1 MKRILGLDLGV
12 ASIGWAVID
21 IPTDGEPDAMQ
32 ICGLG
37 SRIIPL
43 TNDEESGFRKGNGET
58 ICKGRTLKRGYR
70 RGLDRY
76 QQRRKMLGQ
85 ILAGANMAFDES
97 LRTLPPID
105 LWGLR
110 AKAAAGDRLS
120 LPEIGR
126 VIYHINQ
133 RRGYKHS
140 KSDVAVDDKKQS
152 DYLSSI
158 KSRDDEAR
166 ENNQTPGQYFYQH
179 LVESVYQTQKGGTAC
194 TYRVKNQVFP
204 RKSYEEELKQIL
216 EVQGK
221 YYPGVLTE
229 DVQEEIFNYVFYQ
242 RPLKSCKHLVSLCEF
257 ESREIIDE
265 KTGHVILKGPK
276 VAPVSSPLFQL
287 CRIWEVVN
295 NIELH
300 NPKNRSR
307 RKKDKGPVLPLFA
320 DDRKFESTY
329 YLNLKEKRQVVNH
342 LLHNE
347 KLSERDL
354 LKILGLKKDDG
365 FAVDKNIAKGIKGND
380 TYVQLRKALGDY
392 PNADELLRFDV
403 QVETENVVD
412 PETGEVKEMQL
423 ISNSYL
429 REPLYQLWHTVYSI
443 KDKDE
448 LAYALRNKFGITDD
462 DVINRMFNIDFSGK
476 GYGNKSSKFICKIL
490 PCLMGGCH
498 YNEACDCVGVNH
510 SASITKE
517 ENENRELASSLQLL
531 KRVELRQPV
540 VEKILNQMVHQVNAI
555 LEAYG
560 PIDEIHVEMARTL
573 KQSKE
578 KRAIDSSRIN
588 ARESENKK
596 ISDIIQTEYN
606 LRPSRNRI
614 QKYRMWLESEHCCM
628 YCGKPIGVNEF
639 LAGTEVEK
647 EHVIP
652 RSVFFDDSFSN
663 KVCACRECNRQKG
676 QMTGYDFMA
685 SKGQEAL
692 DTYIDRVECLYDV
705 YKKTKGASGISKT
718 KHDRLLTPFDE
729 IPTEFL
735 NRDLVQTQ
743 YIARKAIGM
752 LKTVCRNVYPTT
764 GSVTDFFR
772 HAWGYDEILHNLNLP
787 AYKEGGQTEII
798 EFTHK
803 GQTHQEERI
812 TGWTKRWDHRHH
824 AIDAL
829 VIALVTQSHIQ
840 RLNNLNTLKD
850 NETSGEYERQA
861 RNLDRW
867 AESQP
872 HFSYADTA
880 AAVSGIA
887 VSFKSGKKAT
897 TPGKRIVYKK
907 GKRVVAQEGLVI
919 PRGALT
925 EESVY
930 GVVKV
935 LNPKRK
941 LKEIFSN
948 PALIVEKMIRESVVE
963 RLVIY
968 NHDIK
973 RAVASC
979 KKDPLMLDKEGNPVS
994 EFDCWELKV
1003 VKRYGIESV
1012 QYKNIAKVVD
1022 AHIRNLISGRY
1033 ETLRSTLGN
1042 PADGK
1047 LIKAYQESL
1056 TTDPL
1061 YSDEAKH
1068 HKIITVR
1075 MFTDINQDNMMVV
1088 HRNADGKGI
1097 GFSKLGS
1104 NHHIALYRTPDG
1116 YIEECVVPFAHAVMR
1131 KNLGIPVIIQNPDT
1145 VWAQIENLKEDVD
1158 ESLLMNIPMPQWKFL
1173 FSMQQNEMFLIGLSE
1188 DEITDMKSNDKTQM
1202 LNHLYRIQ
1210 ALSSKYYDFKKHTCT
1225 LSDKGKDMLANH
1237 QYVRIT
1243 SFGIIRD
1250 HKIWKV
1256 RVDRLGNLVILHTY
1270 D

>member
-21 IPTDGEPDAMQ
+21 LPIDGEADAMR

-37 SRIIPL
+37 SRIMPL
-43 TNDEESGFRKGNGET
+43 TNDEETGFRKGNSET
-58 ICKGRTLKRGYR
+58 VCKSRTLKRGYR

-85 ILAGANMAFDES
+85 ILAGVNMTFDKS
-97 LRTLPPID
+97 LKNLPPVD

-110 AKAAAGDRLS
+110 AKAATGERLT

-140 KSDVAVDDKKQS
+140 KSDVAGDDKKQS

-166 ENNQTPGQYFYQH
+166 ENNQTPGQYFYQR
-179 LVESVYQTQKGGTAC
+179 LVESVYETSKGGAAC

-204 RKSYEEELKQIL
+204 RKAYEEELKQIL
-216 EVQGK
+216 MTQGKHYPDVLTNEVQE
-221 YYPGVLTE
+221 T
-229 DVQEEIFNYVFYQ
+229 IFNYVFYQ

-257 ESREIIDE
+257 ESREIVDE
-265 KTGHVILKGPK
+265 KTGRVILKGPK

-300 NPKNRSR
+300 NPKNR
-307 RKKDKGPVLPLFA
+307 RKKDKGPINSSFA
-320 DDRKFESTY
+320 DDRKYEPTF
-329 YLNLKEKRQVVNH
+329 YLNLKEKRQVVSH

-365 FAVDKNIAKGIKGND
+365 FAVDKNVAKGIKGSD
-380 TYVQLRKALGDY
+380 TYVQLRNALGDY
-392 PNADELLRFDV
+392 PKALELLRFEV
-403 QVETENVVD
+403 HIETDNVVD
-412 PETGEVKEMQL
+412 PETGEVTEVL
-423 ISNSYL
+423 HISDSYL

-443 KDKDE
+443 NDKDE
-448 LAYALRNKFGITDD
+448 LAHALRHKFGITDG
-462 DVINRMFNIDFSGK
+462 DVLSRMFNIDFSGK
-476 GYGNKSSKFICKIL
+476 GYGNKSSKFMCRIL
-490 PCLMGGCH
+490 PYLMDGYH
-498 YNEACDCVGVNH
+498 YSEACEYVGVNH
-510 SASITKE
+510 SDSITKE
-517 ENENRELASSLQLL
+517 ENEARELASSLQLL
-531 KRVELRQPV
+531 KRGELRQPV

-560 PIDEIHVEMARTL
+560 PIDEIHIEMARTL

-578 KRAIDSSRIN
+578 KRAADNLRIN
-588 ARESENKK
+588 AREKEN
-596 ISDIIQTEYN
+596 SIIASRIQDEYK

-652 RSVFFDDSFSN
+652 RSLFFDDSFSN

-685 SKGQEAL
+685 CKGQSAL
-692 DTYIDRVECLYDV
+692 DTYIDRVERLYDA
-705 YKKTKGASGISKT
+705 YKKTKGVSGISKT
-718 KHDRLLTPFDE
+718 KHDRLLTPYED

-752 LKTVCRNVYPTT
+752 LKTVCRNVYSST

-772 HAWGYDEILHNLNLP
+772 HAWGYDEILHDLNLP
-787 AYKEGGQTEII
+787 AYKEGGQTEIV
-798 EFTHK
+798 EVRHK

-829 VIALVTQSHIQ
+829 VIALVSQAHIQ

-850 NETSGEYERQA
+850 TEGSGAYERQA

-872 HFSYADTA
+872 HFSYADTSTV
-880 AAVSGIA
+880 VSGIA

-897 TPGKRIVYKK
+897 TPGKRVVYKK
-907 GKRVVAQEGLVI
+907 GKRVVAQEGLLI

-925 EESVY
+925 EGYVY
-930 GVVKV
+930 GIVRV

-948 PALIVEKMIRESVVE
+948 PSLIVDKMIRESVNE
-963 RLVIY
+963 RLVRF
-968 NHDIK
+968 DQDVK

-979 KKDPLMLDKEGNPVS
+979 KKEPLGKDKDGNPVS
-994 EFDCWELKV
+994 EFDCWELRV
-1003 VKRYGIESV
+1003 VKRYGIETV
-1012 QYKNIAKVVD
+1012 QCKNIAKVVD
-1022 AHIRNLISGRY
+1022 PHIRNLISDRY
-1033 ETLRSTLGN
+1033 ETLRLTLGN

-1047 LIKAYQESL
+1047 LVKAYQESL

-1068 HKIITVR
+1068 HKIVTVR
-1075 MFTDINQDNMMVV
+1075 MFADINQDNMMVV
-1088 HRNADGKGI
+1088 QRNADGKGI

-1116 YIEECVVPFAHAVMR
+1116 DIEECVVPFAHAVMR
-1131 KNLGIPVIIQNPDT
+1131 KNLGIPVIIQDPDT
-1145 VWAQIENLKEDVD
+1145 AWTLIDNLKEDVD
-1158 ESLLMNIPMPQWKFL
+1158 ESLLMNIPLPGWKFL

-1188 DEITDMKSNDKTQM
+1188 DEVKDMNKMQLS
-1202 LNHLYRIQ
+1202 NHLYRAQ
-1210 ALSSKYYDFKKHTCT
+1210 ALSSKYYIFKRHTCS
-1225 LSDKGKDMLANH
+1225 LSDKGPEMLANK
-1237 QYVRIT
+1237 QCINIR
-1243 SFGIIRD
+1243 SFGIIQERE
-1250 HKIWKV
+1250 IWKV
-1256 RVDRLGNLVILHTY
+1256 RIDRLGNSIILPTY

>member
-21 IPTDGEPDAMQ
+21 IPFDDEIEAMR

-37 SRIIPL
+37 SRVIPL
-43 TNDEESGFRKGNGET
+43 TNDEETGFRKGNSET
-58 ICKGRTLKRGYR
+58 VCKGRTLKRGYR

-85 ILAGANMAFDES
+85 ILASVNMTFDES
-97 LRTLPPID
+97 LKNLPPVD

-110 AKAAAGDRLS
+110 ARAAAGERLA

-140 KSDVAVDDKKQS
+140 KSDATLDDKKQS

-158 KSRDDEAR
+158 KSRYDEAR
-166 ENNQTPGQYFYQH
+166 ENNQTPGQYFHQQ
-179 LVESVYQTQKGGTAC
+179 LVESEYKTSNGGSAC
-194 TYRVKNQVFP
+194 SYRVKNQVFP
-204 RKSYEEELKQIL
+204 RKAYEDELKQIL
-216 EVQGK
+216 KAQGLH
-221 YYPGVLTE
+221 YPDVLTTE
-229 DVQEEIFNYVFYQ
+229 IQETIFNYVFYQ

-257 ESREIIDE
+257 ESREITDE
-265 KTGHVILKGPK
+265 KTGRVILKGPK

-300 NPKNRSR
+300 NPKNK
-307 RKKDKGPVLPLFA
+307 RKKDRGSVLPLFA
-320 DDRKFESTY
+320 DDRKFEPTY
-329 YLNLKEKRQVVNH
+329 YLNLKEKRQVVSH

-365 FAVDKNIAKGIKGND
+365 FAVDKNVAKGIKGSD
-380 TYVQLRKALGDY
+380 TYVQLRNALGDC
-392 PNADELLRFDV
+392 PDADDLLKFDV
-403 QVETENVVD
+403 QIETDNVVD
-412 PETGEVKEMQL
+412 RETGEVKEVRR

-429 REPLYQLWHTVYSI
+429 KEPLYQLWHTVYSI
-443 KDKDE
+443 SDQDE
-448 LAYALRNKFGITDD
+448 LAHALRTKFGIKDD
-462 DVINRMFNIDFSGK
+462 EVINRMFNIDFSGK
-476 GYGNKSSKFICKIL
+476 GYGNKSSKFMCKIL
-490 PCLMGGCH
+490 PYLMDGCH
-498 YNEACDCVGVNH
+498 YSEACEYVGVNH
-510 SASITKE
+510 SDSITKE
-517 ENENRELASSLQLL
+517 ENETRELASSLQLL
-531 KRVELRQPV
+531 KRGELRQPV
-540 VEKILNQMVHQVNAI
+540 VEKILNQMVHQVNSI

-578 KRAIDSSRIN
+578 KRAADSLRIN
-588 ARESENKK
+588 AKEKENSN
-596 ISDIIQTEYN
+596 IASRIQDEYK

-652 RSVFFDDSFSN
+652 RSLFFDDSFSN

-685 SKGQEAL
+685 SKGQAAL
-692 DTYIDRVECLYDV
+692 DTYIDRVERLYDV

-718 KHDRLLTPFDE
+718 KHDRLLTPFED

-743 YIARKAIGM
+743 YIARKAMGM
-752 LKTVCRNVYPTT
+752 LKTICRNVYSST

-772 HAWGYDEILHNLNLP
+772 HAWGYDEILHDLNLP
-787 AYKEGGQTEII
+787 AYREGGQTGIVEVV
-798 EFTHK
+798 HR
-803 GQTHQEERI
+803 GQIHQEERI

-829 VIALVTQSHIQ
+829 VIALVSQSHIQ

-850 NETSGEYERQA
+850 SEGSGVYERQA

-872 HFSYADTA
+872 HFSHADTT

-897 TPGKRIVYKK
+897 TPGKRVVYRK
-907 GKRVVAQEGLVI
+907 GKRIVAQEDLLV

-930 GVVKV
+930 GIVRV

-948 PALIVEKMIRESVVE
+948 PSLIVDKKIRESVNE
-963 RLVIY
+963 RLVRFG
-968 NHDIK
+968 HDVK

-979 KKDPLMLDKEGNPVS
+979 KKEPLRKDKEGNPVS
-994 EFDCWELKV
+994 EFDCWELRV
-1003 VKRYGIESV
+1003 VKRYGVETV
-1012 QYKNIAKVVD
+1012 QYKNIVKVVD
-1022 AHIRNLISGRY
+1022 PHIKKLISDRY
-1033 ETLRSTLGN
+1033 ETLRTALGN
-1042 PADGK
+1042 PADSK
-1047 LIKAYQESL
+1047 LNKAYQESL
-1056 TTDPL
+1056 TSNPL
-1061 YSDEAKH
+1061 FSDEAGH
-1068 HKIITVR
+1068 HKIVSVR

-1088 HRNADGKGI
+1088 KRNMDGHGI

-1116 YIEECVVPFAHAVMR
+1116 NIEECVVPFAHAVMR
-1131 KNLGIPVIIQNPDT
+1131 KNLGIPVIIQDPDA
-1145 VWAQIENLKEDVD
+1145 VWTQIDNLKRNVD
-1158 ESLLMNIPMPQWKFL
+1158 ESLLMNIPLPGWKFL

-1188 DEITDMKSNDKTQM
+1188 DEIEDMNKTQL
-1202 LNHLYRIQ
+1202 LNYLYRIQ
-1210 ALSSKYYDFKKHTCT
+1210 ALSSKYYDFKRHTCT
-1225 LSDKGKDMLANH
+1225 LSDRGKEMLANR

-1243 SFGIIRD
+1243 SFGLIRD
-1250 HKIWKV
+1250 RKIWKV
-1256 RVDRLGNLVILHTY
+1256 RIDRLGNLIILPAY
-1270 D
+1270 G